1 MKRFPEIARRAVSL
15 ALAASMSLSVL
26 APCAS
31 AAATAR
37 DLENSVDEL
46 GNVDLSDEVYNVP
59 GDTAFTA
66 ADTAADPLGGDDEE
80 EIDLDDLTEEQ
91 LAEQAVVDEA
101 GHTEHTPDT
110 DAEPVYE
117 QPATCAERGYAIYPC
132 SFTLEQEDGTVA
144 HCYHQVVVWLPLADH
159 AWGEWQEPDDADSQK
174 YRVCTVCNAVEYED
188 GTVVTPGGIPITDP
202 DQPEWLPG
210 DGQVDTCGL
219 GDYIR
224 KQYNK
229 VVEGIKNAYNDLKKD
244 LDEKIEKA
252 KADSQK
258 TLDERYPDD
267 HDPSKSNVLI
277 QTDKHDVTC
286 LEDGYIKYKCTRT
299 DEQRVSS
306 SINNPIKDIYN
317 RLPSSWQ
324 KKVQDTLKNNGLE
337 ALGNQLGNDKFT
349 LSFDVKLTCEHD
361 ENNPI
366 VVTTEKAAGHHEFPD
381 ENDPANWKVT
391 KKPTCKEDGEETL
404 TCIGACKGKEEG
416 GVKIRKIGHEDVEH
430 QWVKIDSVAATCEK
444 DGYDRYQCSVC
455 GDKEDRKTADALGH
469 DYQNYADDRNPACQ
483 EQTATGHCTRCG
495 GADTKVTSA
504 ALVPHKF
511 TTWTGTGI
519 SVSGQYL
526 YYESTCDIC
535 HEKTKQINVAE
546 KKLDDLDEALDGDP
560 LTATDDELLEVD
572 GLYNGAKAAI
582 TVLEYA
588 NKHLHTSFNTEK
600 YTARLDEMT
609 DRYKKFEHE
618 SLQRGCEKTASE
630 AIKKAH
636 ETIDNKDPS
645 EMTNDEMKEVIGA
658 YVAAS
663 AAVGQL
669 DDGRAKKTE
678 LQAELAELKKT
689 VEEIE
694 SKYAQKVIEGV
705 WDDLKNGTL
714 DKTKLE
720 ALKKTLEDLEPMIP
734 DSLKESYEQ
743 VVDAVD
749 AAIKAIDLVNN
760 ASALIK
766 KLQEEIKNG
775 NISQDT
781 VKQLQDLV
789 KQARDL
795 ADQIKENPILKNAVD
810 TIIKNAEKALKEA
823 AANKALDALKEAIK
837 NGDLSKIDE
846 AFDQAQKAIDELRHY
861 APEVADKLSNALE
874 EIKKTY
880 LHGIK
885 DELEKALK
893 DGTYQEK
900 LDKLKDV
907 VKKYEDMIKDI
918 DASGALKELWDTILN
933 EELTKLIT
941 DTANE
946 INKIVNDKDMS
957 ALDKIAAL
965 NELSD
970 DLHKQLEDI
979 VGKDR
984 ADKLLEPFDKLIEQA
999 KETVAKAAAAAG
1011 DSLIKEALKA
1021 IKQAVDSAENKE
1033 DAINQIE
1040 SIYDQAHELLTKA
1053 GMSNEDATAKLEPVR
1068 SAIDSVKKLLDE
1080 SFVSMDTIKAAVD
1093 VLVDAMLES
1102 GTIEGGLHDL
1112 VRTVLDG
1119 KNLDPAVTRVILV
1132 VARDVLKKADWSRL
1146 TPSLLDDVMDMAID
1160 KAKKKISK
1168 KYNSTIAKIAN
1179 DLIDELKPTMNDLVH
1194 KEVGQDTIDK
1204 VRDVFLNAIDNGI
1217 AGIDAGKN
1225 REELLDTARDDLLKL
1240 SPVISAELKRIG
1252 AKAAESVNKEMHD
1265 KVTAALPGVILPNLI
1280 GDLIGNLAEDIVN
1293 KEIGKEDPKITA
1305 EIDKYVKY
1313 LTCPGH
1319 KHATRISQALGC
1331 TTDEI
1336 QEDYCTRC
1344 DWVFSKTKIADAL
1357 GHDPVTVPGVEP
1369 TETADG
1375 LTDGIQCAR
1384 CGAWLEPQEVIPAQE
1399 PQYEKYLVKSAVT
1412 ADTAKAAGYKNQ
1424 KKLDEAI
1431 DAALTKAGYQTANSE
1446 RFLAQVQTSIGI
1458 LSNDRYPEDGVTG
1471 MVKLPA
1477 GAAGKNC
1484 TFYAVQV
1491 LTADTHGYSAGDVV
1505 VTPLTVTSEG
1515 ISFKLPVQSVV
1526 AIAWKVN
1533 E

>member
-46 GNVDLSDEVYNVP
+46 GNVDLTDEVFNVP
-59 GDTAFTA
+59 D
-66 ADTAADPLGGDDEE
+66 DTAADADTLGGDDEE

-110 DAEPVYE
+110 DVEPVYE

-188 GTVVTPGGIPITDP
+188 GTVVTPGGIPIVDP
-202 DQPEWLPG
+202 DQPEWLPV
-210 DGQVDTCGL
+210 DGQVDTCGF
-219 GDYIR
+219 GDYFK
-224 KQYNK
+224 KQFNK
-229 VVEGIKNAYNDLKKD
+229 VVDGVKNAYNDLKKD
-244 LDEKIEKA
+244 LEEKIKEA
-252 KADSQK
+252 EANAQK

-267 HDPSKSNVLI
+267 HDPSKSKVLKQI
-277 QTDKHDVTC
+277 EKHDVTC
-286 LEDGYIKYKCTRT
+286 LTDGYIKYKCTRT
-299 DEQRVSS
+299 DKKRVSAS
-306 SINNPIKDIYN
+306 TDNPIKGIYN
-317 RLPSSWQ
+317 ALPDGW
-324 KKVQDTLKNNGLE
+324 KKTVQDTLKDKGLGE
-337 ALGNQLGNDKFT
+337 LANQLGNDKFT
-349 LSFDVKLTCEHD
+349 LPFDVPLTCEHD

-366 VVTTEKAAGHHEFPD
+366 VVETGKATGHKFPD
-381 ENDPANWKVT
+381 ENDPKNWVET
-391 KKPTCKEDGEETL
+391 KKPTCTEDGVETL
-404 TCIGACKGKEEG
+404 TCIGACKGEEKG
-416 GVKIRKIGHEDVEH
+416 GVKTRKITHEDVKH
-430 QWVKIDSVAATCEK
+430 QWGEEQRSEPTCTANGEI
-444 DGYDRYQCSVC
+444 YQICKVC
-455 GDKEDRKTADALGH
+455 GAKNTIEILAALGH
-469 DYQNYADDRNPACQ
+469 DYQNYVDDGNPACE

-511 TTWTGTGI
+511 TKWEGTTKVPI
-519 SVSGQYL
+519 INEYL

-535 HEKTKQINVAE
+535 QTEPKRINIAD

-600 YTARLDEMT
+600 YTERLDEMT

-720 ALKKTLEDLEPMIP
+720 ALKKTLEDLKDYIP

-749 AAIKAIDLVNN
+749 AAIKAVDLVNN

-789 KQARDL
+789 KQAGDL
-795 ADQIKENPILKNAVD
+795 ADQIKKNPILKNAVD
-810 TIIKNAEKALKEA
+810 TIIKNAEEALKEA

-846 AFDQAQKAIDELRHY
+846 AFDQAQKAIDELRPY
-861 APEVADKLSNALE
+861 APNVANKLSNALE

-965 NELSD
+965 NKLSD

-984 ADKLLEPFDKLIEQA
+984 AGKLLEPFDKLIEQA

-1011 DSLIKEALKA
+1011 NSLIKEALKA
-1021 IKQAVDSAENKE
+1021 IKQAVDSAE
-1033 DAINQIE
+1033 
-1040 SIYDQAHELLTKA
+1040 
-1053 GMSNEDATAKLEPVR
+1053 
-1068 SAIDSVKKLLDE
+1068 
-1080 SFVSMDTIKAAVD
+1080 
-1093 VLVDAMLES
+1093 
-1102 GTIEGGLHDL
+1102 
-1112 VRTVLDG
+1112 
-1119 KNLDPAVTRVILV
+1119 
-1132 VARDVLKKADWSRL
+1132 
-1146 TPSLLDDVMDMAID
+1146 
-1160 KAKKKISK
+1160 SK
-1168 KYNSTIAKIAN
+1168 
-1179 DLIDELKPTMNDLVH
+1179 
-1194 KEVGQDTIDK
+1194 
-1204 VRDVFLNAIDNGI
+1204 
-1217 AGIDAGKN
+1217 
-1225 REELLDTARDDLLKL
+1225 
-1240 SPVISAELKRIG
+1240 
-1252 AKAAESVNKEMHD
+1252 
-1265 KVTAALPGVILPNLI
+1265 
-1280 GDLIGNLAEDIVN
+1280 
-1293 KEIGKEDPKITA
+1293 
-1305 EIDKYVKY
+1305 
-1313 LTCPGH
+1313 
-1319 KHATRISQALGC
+1319 
-1331 TTDEI
+1331 
-1336 QEDYCTRC
+1336 
-1344 DWVFSKTKIADAL
+1344 
-1357 GHDPVTVPGVEP
+1357 
-1369 TETADG
+1369 
-1375 LTDGIQCAR
+1375 
-1384 CGAWLEPQEVIPAQE
+1384 
-1399 PQYEKYLVKSAVT
+1399 
-1412 ADTAKAAGYKNQ
+1412 
-1424 KKLDEAI
+1424 
-1431 DAALTKAGYQTANSE
+1431 
-1446 RFLAQVQTSIGI
+1446 
-1458 LSNDRYPEDGVTG
+1458 
-1471 MVKLPA
+1471 
-1477 GAAGKNC
+1477 
-1484 TFYAVQV
+1484 
-1491 LTADTHGYSAGDVV
+1491 
-1505 VTPLTVTSEG
+1505 
-1515 ISFKLPVQSVV
+1515 
-1526 AIAWKVN
+1526 
-1533 E
+1533 